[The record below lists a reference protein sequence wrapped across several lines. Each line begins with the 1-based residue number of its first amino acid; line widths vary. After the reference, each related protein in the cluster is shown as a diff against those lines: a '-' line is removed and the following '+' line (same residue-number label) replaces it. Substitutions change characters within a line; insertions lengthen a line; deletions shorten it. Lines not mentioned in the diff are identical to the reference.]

1 MATIED
7 FKLRIQVEGQ
17 QKVDSLKSSINDLK
31 TDIANFGQVGGPLG
45 NTINGIIG
53 KLGGVG
59 MAAAAAGTAFV
70 TLGMKAINLADELSD
85 IGAAVGLT
93 ASQVMSFR
101 ESIVMAGGGLDD
113 YQSIL
118 GRTNQSIQEA
128 AAGNANLQKAFKEV
142 GVYITDA
149 NGKIRPTSDIMEDLI
164 NRFQRGEISGSK
176 FAAAV
181 DIMGKAANRLDL
193 TKLNIQ
199 RDTALDERAEQL
211 ANARTEIDKLYAA
224 IEEKLIIAFGDFVSS
239 IKYGGFYSA
248 ISMLVESIVYLAGA
262 ILNLPTDAIA
272 GVWNA
277 LVPDSMAIKSWVGA
291 GDAFKRYADSL
302 GESRRKIENENKKLS
317 EATANAPAAPDRTGP
332 SRGGYGK
339 EAEADRKAREKEE
352 EKLKQ
357 ILDNARQR
365 VEEELK
371 INEVIAQR
379 NEFLNNN
386 SDATDRER
394 RNAEALF
401 EIEKQRAAALTKIA
415 EIKNLPQ
422 ADRTSAEQQINDI
435 YNKRVQLVTDQQ
447 QADYETTQS
456 FAKGWNRSLRQY
468 AEDSNNAYK
477 QAGQVFNTVTS
488 GMTDMFMTFIKTG
501 KMEWSTFIESVLMD
515 IVRLQI
521 QKTIAMGMGALTDG
535 IVSVVGG
542 ILSGGA
548 SAAAGGGGDYTGAA
562 VAKTAFAANGGVFSG
577 PGIGAYSNSVVTK
590 PTIFPFAKGGAIGMM
605 GEAGPEAILPLTRK
619 NGVLGVQSSSGGGVE
634 VNIYGD
640 SQRAGTVNRRQDT
653 GGNTI
658 IDVFVAQ
665 VKSAM
670 IMDIGQ
676 GGSLAGAMEGQY
688 GLNRSAGAW
697 R

>member
-45 NTINGIIG
+45 NTINGIVG

-59 MAAAAAGTAFV
+59 IAAAAVGTAFV
-70 TLGMKAINLADELSD
+70 TLGMKAINLADDLSD

-93 ASQVMSFR
+93 ASQVLSFR

-113 YQSIL
+113 YQAIL

-128 AAGNANLQKAFKEV
+128 ASGNANLQKAFKEV

-149 NGKIRPTSDIMEDLI
+149 NGKIRPTSDIMEDLV
-164 NRFQRGEISGSK
+164 NRFQRGEVSGSK
-176 FAAAV
+176 FAAAI

-193 TKLNIQ
+193 TKLNIEQ
-199 RDTALDERAEQL
+199 DNALDERAEQL

-224 IEEKLIIAFGDFVSS
+224 IEERLIIAFGDFVSS

-248 ISMLVESIVYLAGA
+248 VSMVVETLLYLTGA

-277 LVPDSMAIKSWVGA
+277 LVPNSMQIKSWVGA
-291 GDAFKRYADSL
+291 GDAFRKYADSL
-302 GESRRKIENENKKLS
+302 ADSRRRIEGENKKLQENIPS
-317 EATANAPAAPDRTGP
+317 GPTPSRTGP
-332 SRGGYGK
+332 TSGGYGK
-339 EAEADRKAREKEE
+339 MSEADRKEREREA

-357 ILDNARQR
+357 VLENAQKR
-365 VEEELK
+365 VEEEQK
-371 INEVIAQR
+371 INDVIAQR
-379 NEFLNNN
+379 NAFVNNN

-394 RNAEALF
+394 RNAEALL

-415 EIKNLPQ
+415 EIKNLPT
-422 ADRTSAEQQINDI
+422 ADRAAAEQQINDI
-435 YNKRVQLVTDQQ
+435 YDNRTQLVKDQQ
-447 QADYETTQS
+447 QADFETTQS
-456 FAKGWNRSLRQY
+456 FSKGWNRSLRQY

-477 QAGQVFNTVTS
+477 QAGDIFNRVTS
-488 GMTDMFMTFIKTG
+488 GMTEMFMGFIQTG
-501 KMEWSTFIESVLMD
+501 KMEWGTFIESVLMD
-515 IVRLQI
+515 LIKLQI
-521 QKTIAMGMGALTDG
+521 QKTVAMGMNSLTSG
-535 IVSVVGG
+535 IMSVVGG
-542 ILSGGA
+542 LF
-548 SAAAGGGGDYTGAA
+548 GGGS
-562 VAKTAFAANGGVFSG
+562 AFPNGPVTTPLPNANGNVFSG
-577 PGIGAYSNSVVTK
+577 SGIGAYSNSIVSK
-590 PTIFPFAKGGAIGMM
+590 PTLFPFAKGVGLM

-619 NGVLGVQSSSGGGVE
+619 NGVLGVQSSGAGAGVE

-640 SQRAGTVNRRQDT
+640 SQRAGTVSRRQDP

-665 VKSAM
+665 VKSA
-670 IMDIGQ
+670 IISDIGQ
-676 GGSLAGAMEGQY
+676 GGSFAGAMEGQY